1 MVGSKT
7 GAPLESAPT
16 MLWKKLGLAVV
27 DAVRTALG
35 DASVDALDGCDC
47 ESDVL
52 GVGAAT
58 GVGGVGGVVV
68 VELADAPPDAEV
80 VLVLV
85 LVLAAP
91 ASVVGLTVLTVSSDD
106 DDVL

>member
-1 MVGSKT
+1 M
-7 GAPLESAPT
+7 
-16 MLWKKLGLAVV
+16 AVV

-52 GVGAAT
+52 AVGAAT
-58 GVGGVGGVVV
+58 GVGGGVGGVV
-68 VELADAPPDAEV
+68 EFADAPPDADV
-80 VLVLV
+80 VLVV

-91 ASVVGLTVLTVSSDD
+91 ASVVGWTVLTVSSDD